1 MNLRLILLVM
11 VVVVFAVG
19 CGAMSFL
26 SGGGIT
32 LEQAYDSKQVDI
44 IQKTAAGTIPH
55 IVTITNNG
63 SKPLMVDK
71 GTILKSKESQDLVII
86 TDKKISPNNN
96 DTVQAYCI
104 EPDQKAVPGSSLN
117 PSGTASSQV
126 KQIIDSS
133 NPADLQN
140 ATQSQLQIWIIV
152 SKGTVDVY
160 SGEAMAVVQ
169 NQKTKYYQLQEKLDT
184 AKKNVMSRFNLTS
197 EGIQNISFTV
207 ESSNSASTWI
217 SDLRQWFKNNLGI

>member
-32 LEQAYDSKQVDI
+32 LEQAYDSKQVEI
-44 IQKTAAGTIPH
+44 TQKTAAGTIPH
-55 IVTITNNG
+55 NVTITNNG

-96 DTVQAYCI
+96 DMVQAYCI

-133 NPADLQN
+133 NPSDLQN

-152 SKGTVDVY
+152 SKGNVDVY

>member
-207 ESSNSASTWI
+207 ESSSSASTWI